1 MNSAPA
7 VVSELLSVSKY
18 IIISNQCVKV
28 NI

>member
-28 NI
+28 NV